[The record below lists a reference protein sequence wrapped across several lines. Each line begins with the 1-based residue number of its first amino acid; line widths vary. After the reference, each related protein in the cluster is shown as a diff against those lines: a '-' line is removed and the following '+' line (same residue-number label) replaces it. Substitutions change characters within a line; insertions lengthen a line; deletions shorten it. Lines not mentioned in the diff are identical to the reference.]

1 MLHIRICECVMIVH
15 IHICECVN
23 VWGCMGRWGVAG
35 MRICSMTAGAIFQAS
50 LFVTICNILC
60 DHIVLP
66 SYFCDHKLNIN
77 KNKNIFAYPLTRG
90 HEVLYNTLSII
101 PKVTS
106 CDSKCT

>member
-1 MLHIRICECVMIVH
+1 
-15 IHICECVN
+15 
-23 VWGCMGRWGVAG
+23 MGHPGYSRTY
-35 MRICSMTAGAIFQAS
+35 ICSMTAGGIFQAS

-60 DHIVLP
+60 DHTVLS

-77 KNKNIFAYPLTRG
+77 KSKIIFAYPLTRG

-106 CDSKCT
+106 CDLK